1 MTSSRIFQNIIYLYI
16 NIYPSLGDPKFL
28 VVRFDDDRDPSSGKA
43 VSRKVPRSHMIHRM
57 DIDYD
62 TYGYYMGT
70 SVV

>member
-1 MTSSRIFQNIIYLYI
+1 MNIPL
-16 NIYPSLGDPKFL
+16 PSGDPKFL

-43 VSRKVPRSHMIHRM
+43 VSRKVPRTHMIHRM

-70 SVV
+70 SVI